1 MNIWWEDA
9 FNYEPECCD
18 KYVQH
23 CSWPSPPLGPT
34 PSCFYHLSPV
44 SCYGRTYFLSP
55 EKFLIFRKIFMLL
68 KNNFTWSICS
78 LTGSMTVSPDIVI
91 ASLWTGGTLGAHW
104 GVGNTSY
111 NAQWAIR
118 AHMSCLSCYWW
129 GVDSSYVKNW
139 MTYFWIKT
147 VIKYQELPTPMYYPL
162 CYKRVVKVTT
172 GDQTPASKY
181 IQISENIDLIKFT
194 NL

>member
-34 PSCFYHLSPV
+34 PSCFYPLSPV

-55 EKFLIFRKIFMLL
+55 EKFLISRKTFMLL

-111 NAQWAIR
+111 HAQWAIR
-118 AHMSCLSCYWW
+118 AHGLTCLVSLATDEVLILLMW
-129 GVDSSYVKNW
+129 K
-139 MTYFWIKT
+139 I
-147 VIKYQELPTPMYYPL
+147 ELPTF
-162 CYKRVVKVTT
+162 
-172 GDQTPASKY
+172 GSK
-181 IQISENIDLIKFT
+181 QLSNIKSSRRPCIIHCATRGL
-194 NL
+194 LR

>member
-34 PSCFYHLSPV
+34 PSCFYPLSPV

-111 NAQWAIR
+111 HAQWAIR
-118 AHMSCLSCYWW
+118 GSYFLSLFVLMRCWFSLREKLN
-129 GVDSSYVKNW
+129 DLLLDQNSY
-139 MTYFWIKT
+139 
-147 VIKYQELPTPMYYPL
+147 
-162 CYKRVVKVTT
+162 
-172 GDQTPASKY
+172 
-181 IQISENIDLIKFT
+181 QISRAPDAHVLSTVLQEGC
-194 NL
+194 